1 MLAFCAI
8 LCNVTSHSSDLLHP
22 AGDIRRGGI
31 MADTRRADIRG
42 RMKGY
47 NEGVQDEGV
56 MRREDIKKGGYT
68 N

>member
-1 MLAFCAI
+1 
-8 LCNVTSHSSDLLHP
+8 
-22 AGDIRRGGI
+22 